1 MKKNFKYAFM
11 SAIAFAGAVSF
22 SACSS
27 SDEIVD
33 NPNYNPETNAVK
45 TEFAININHP
55 GSHTRMATANT
66 QQDGSF
72 LGMTDMYLFSTAS
85 SSAVSDATEFITTG
99 KFALGSLDNTD
110 ITASKSSKVYTM
122 YVPVTTNNFL
132 FYAKNNITGATAA
145 QKGSLTYN
153 VSTTATKPSDITF
166 SLNPVVLSSE
176 EETKVTTPETTLAGY
191 MNTIENTNGWA
202 GTVTTVATDISYKGL
217 SDAYQEFTRL
227 STRQGSSA
235 AILRQVQDLYRVM
248 ADISSG
254 NTGAVKTI
262 ADAVITNIETVFTV
276 SSGSG
281 TSAVLAF
288 ASTDAKV
295 TDFPAEAGLPA
306 GSAVL
311 TYDKSTTATAG
322 SKFSYAGFRSNAIF
336 GETPSTD
343 MGNINTPAELVYYDN
358 SPLRTSTQSLTESD
372 FVSGTPANWEDD
384 DQWTTLA
391 KGWTTGTDA
400 VEVTSATRAV
410 AMKYNIKYGVAL
422 LETQVKL
429 GSTLTSNQLT
439 DNKAA
444 IVNDGVA
451 TNQTDI
457 DGTQL
462 QLTGLVIGG
471 QPASANWQFLP
482 ATTSYNQTIYDPI
495 TPVALSTTATDAN
508 YTLVLDNYNS
518 EEASDVNIAL
528 EFLNNG
534 KDFYGRDGLIATGQ
548 KFYLVGKLKGN
559 ASNASGTLSTWP
571 AGIPQS
577 GNSRVFIQDFKTTA
591 IFTIDNGDSTAEPAR
606 NPSLQNAYSVIP
618 DLRSTQMVFGLSV
631 NLAWTP
637 GLTYN
642 ISL

>member
-1 MKKNFKYAFM
+1 MKKNFKYALM

-27 SDEIVD
+27 SDEIAD
-33 NPNYNPETNAVK
+33 NPNYDPETNSVK

-55 GSHTRMATANT
+55 ENRTRMSTANT

-72 LGMTDMYLFSTAS
+72 LGMANMFLFSTAS
-85 SSAVSDATEFITTG
+85 TTAVGDATQFITTG
-99 KFALGSLDNTD
+99 KFALGSLASSD
-110 ITASKSSKVYTM
+110 ISGLHSSKVYTM
-122 YVPVTTNNFL
+122 YIPVTTNNFL
-132 FYAKNNITGATAA
+132 FYAKNDISGTAA
-145 QKGSLTYN
+145 AKGSLNYN
-153 VSTTATKPSDITF
+153 VSTAATKPSDITF
-166 SLNPVVLSSE
+166 SLNPVVLSTD
-176 EETKVTTPETTLAGY
+176 EETKVTAPETTLAGY
-191 MNTIENTNGWA
+191 MNTIENTTGWA

-227 STRQGSSA
+227 SARQGSSV

-248 ADISSG
+248 AKISSQNSDG
-254 NTGAVKTI
+254 KKTI
-262 ADAVITNIETVFTV
+262 ADAVTSNITGEGKGFSVA
-276 SSGSG
+276 SGSG
-281 TSAVLAF
+281 ENAVLQFKSA
-288 ASTDAKV
+288 DEKV
-295 TDFPAEAGLPA
+295 TNFPDEAGLPA

-311 TYDKSTTATAG
+311 KYDNSATAG

-372 FVSGTPANWEDD
+372 FVSGTPADWENDAA
-384 DQWTTLA
+384 WTGLG
-391 KGWTTGTDA
+391 KGWTTGTDV
-400 VEVTSATRAV
+400 VEVTTATRAV

-422 LETQVKL
+422 LATQVKL
-429 GSTLTSNQLT
+429 GSGLTSNQLT

-462 QLTGLVIGG
+462 KLTGLIIGG

-482 ATTSYNQTIYDPI
+482 ASTSFNQTIYDPI
-495 TPVALSTTATDAN
+495 TPVALSTTGTAAN

-518 EEASDVNIAL
+518 EVADVNIAL

-534 KDFYGRDGLIATGQ
+534 KDFYGRDGLIAQGQ
-548 KFYLVGKLKGN
+548 KFYLVGKLKGDATN
-559 ASNASGTLSTWP
+559 ATNSLPTTWP

-577 GNSRVFIQDFKTTA
+577 GNARVFIQDFKTTA
-591 IFTIDNGDSTAEPAR
+591 VFTIDNGSTDPAR
-606 NPSLQNAYSVIP
+606 VPSLQNAYSVIP
-618 DLRSTQMVFGLSV
+618 DLRSTEMVFGLSV
-631 NLAWTP
+631 NLQWTP

>member
-1 MKKNFKYAFM
+1 MKKNFLFAIM
-11 SAIAFAGAVSF
+11 SAIALTGAVSF
-22 SACSS
+22 SACQS

-55 GSHTRMATANT
+55 GNRTRMASTNT

-72 LGMTDMYLFSTAS
+72 KGMADMFLFSTAS

-99 KFALGSLDNTD
+99 KFALGSLAPTD
-110 ITASKSSKVYTM
+110 ITAEKSSKVYTM

-166 SLNPVVLSSE
+166 SLNPVVISTDE
-176 EETKVTTPETTLAGY
+176 TTKVTTPETTLAGY
-191 MNTIENTNGWA
+191 MNTIENTDNWS
-202 GTVTTVATDISYKGL
+202 GTVTTVTTDESYRGL
-217 SDAYQEFTRL
+217 SNAYQEFTRL

-248 ADISSG
+248 AGISSNNSG
-254 NTGAVKTI
+254 GVKDI
-262 ADAVITNIETVFTV
+262 ADAVIANIGTAFTV

-288 ASTDAKV
+288 TSTDNNV
-295 TDFPAEAGLPA
+295 INFPANAGLPA

-311 TYDKSTTATAG
+311 LYDKSSTATAG
-322 SKFSYAGFRSNAIF
+322 SKFSYAGFRSSAIF

-372 FVSGTPANWEDD
+372 FVSGTPADWEDD
-384 DQWTTLA
+384 SKWTTLS

-400 VEVTSATRAV
+400 VEVTTATRAV

-422 LETQVKL
+422 LATQVKL
-429 GSTLTSNQLT
+429 GEGITSLT

-451 TNQTDI
+451 TDQTDI
-457 DGTQL
+457 NGADL
-462 QLTGLVIGG
+462 QLTGLIIGG

-482 ATTSYNQTIYDPI
+482 ASTSFNQTIYDPI
-495 TPVALSTTATDAN
+495 APEVLTTTGTAAN

-518 EEASDVNIAL
+518 EVADVNIAL

-534 KDFYGRDGLIATGQ
+534 KDFYGRDGLIAQGQ
-548 KFYLVGKLKGN
+548 KFYLVGKLKGDATN
-559 ASNASGTLSTWP
+559 ATNSLPATWP

-577 GNSRVFIQDFKTTA
+577 GNARVFIQDFKTTA
-591 IFTIDNGDSTAEPAR
+591 VFTIDNGSTDPAR
-606 NPSLQNAYSVIP
+606 VPSLQNAYSVIP

-631 NLAWTP
+631 NLTWTP

-642 ISL
+642 INL

>member
-1 MKKNFKYAFM
+1 MKTYFNYALL
-11 SAIAFAGAVSF
+11 SAIAFVGATGF
-22 SACSS
+22 TACSS
-27 SDEIVD
+27 SDEVAET

-55 GSHTRMATANT
+55 GNRTRMAAANT

-72 LGMTDMYLFSTAS
+72 KGMADMFLFSTAS
-85 SSAVSDATEFITTG
+85 TSAVADATEFITTG
-99 KFALGSLDNTD
+99 KFSLGSLGATD
-110 ITASKSSKVYTM
+110 ISTSNSSKVYTM
-122 YVPVTTNNFL
+122 YVPVNTNNFL
-132 FYAKNNITGATAA
+132 FYAKNDITGAAA
-145 QKGSLTYN
+145 AKGSLNYN

-166 SLNPVVLSSE
+166 SLNPIVANSTE
-176 EETKVTTPETTLAGY
+176 EAAKVTTPETTLADY
-191 MNTIENTNGWA
+191 MNTIENTTGWA
-202 GTVTTVATDISYKGL
+202 GTVTTAATDISYKGL
-217 SDAYQEFTRL
+217 SDAYREFTRL
-227 STRQGSSA
+227 SSRQGSSA
-235 AILRQVQDLYRVM
+235 AILRQIQDLYRVM

-254 NTGAVKTI
+254 NTGGVKTI
-262 ADAVITNIETVFTV
+262 ADDVIANIESAFTV

-288 ASTDAKV
+288 TSTDTDV
-295 TDFPAEAGLPA
+295 TDFPANAGLPA

-311 TYDKSTTATAG
+311 LYDKSTSAVAG
-322 SKFSYAGFRSNAIF
+322 KKFSYAGFRSNAIF

-358 SPLRTSTQSLTESD
+358 SPLRTSTQSLTASN

-384 DQWTTLA
+384 TQWSNLN

-400 VEVTSATRAV
+400 VAVTPATRAV

-422 LETQVKL
+422 LETQVQL

-462 QLTGLVIGG
+462 QLTGIIIGG

-495 TPVALSTTATDAN
+495 TPVALSSTTATPAN

-518 EEASDVNIAL
+518 AEASDVNIAL

-534 KDFYGRDGLIATGQ
+534 KDFYGRDGLIASKQ
-548 KFYLVGKLKGN
+548 KFYLVGKLVV
-559 ASNASGTLSTWP
+559 SNATGTLSWP

-577 GNSRVFIQDFKTTA
+577 GNARVFIQDFKTTA
-591 IFTIDNGDSTAEPAR
+591 VFTIDNGDTSATPAR

-631 NLAWTP
+631 NLDWTS
-637 GLTYN
+637 GLQYN
-642 ISL
+642 INL

>member
-1 MKKNFKYAFM
+1 
-11 SAIAFAGAVSF
+11 
-22 SACSS
+22 
-27 SDEIVD
+27 
-33 NPNYNPETNAVK
+33 
-45 TEFAININHP
+45 
-55 GSHTRMATANT
+55 
-66 QQDGSF
+66 
-72 LGMTDMYLFSTAS
+72 MYLFSTAS

-99 KFALGSLDNTD
+99 KFALGSLAPTD
-110 ITASKSSKVYTM
+110 ITAEKSSKVYTM

-153 VSTTATKPSDITF
+153 VSTSATKPSDITF
-166 SLNPVVLSSE
+166 SLNPVVLSTDE
-176 EETKVTTPETTLAGY
+176 ATMVTGPETTLAGY
-191 MNTIENTNGWA
+191 MNTIENTTGWA

-248 ADISSG
+248 AGISSNNSG
-254 NTGAVKTI
+254 GVKDI
-262 ADAVITNIETVFTV
+262 ADAVITNIETAFTV

-288 ASTDAKV
+288 TSTTDENV
-295 TDFPAEAGLPA
+295 TNFPAEAGLPA

-311 TYDKSTTATAG
+311 TYNSSGTAG
-322 SKFSYAGFRSNAIF
+322 SKFSYAGFRSSAIF

-372 FVSGTPANWEDD
+372 FVSGTPADWEDD
-384 DQWTTLA
+384 SKWTTLS

-422 LETQVKL
+422 LATQVQL
-429 GSTLTSNQLT
+429 GSGITSLT
-439 DNKAA
+439 DNREA
-444 IVNDGVA
+444 IVNDGN
-451 TNQTDI
+451 TENQTDI
-457 DGTQL
+457 SGADL
-462 QLTGLVIGG
+462 ELTGLIIGG
-471 QPASANWQFLP
+471 QPTSANWQFLP
-482 ATTSYNQTIYDPI
+482 SSTSFNQTIYDPI
-495 TPVALSTTATDAN
+495 TPVALSTTPTAAN

-518 EEASDVNIAL
+518 QEISDVNIAL

-534 KDFYGRDGLIATGQ
+534 KDFYGRDGLIASGQ
-548 KFYLVGKLKGN
+548 KFYLVGKLKGDATN
-559 ASNASGTLSTWP
+559 ATNSLPTTWP

-577 GNSRVFIQDFKTTA
+577 GNARVFIQDFKTTA
-591 IFTIDNGDSTAEPAR
+591 VFTIDNGDSTADPAR
-606 NPSLQNAYSVIP
+606 VPSLQNAYSVIP

>member
-22 SACSS
+22 SACQS

-55 GSHTRMATANT
+55 GSRTRMETANT

-72 LGMTDMYLFSTAS
+72 LGMTNMFLFSTATT
-85 SSAVSDATEFITTG
+85 AVEDATEFITTG
-99 KFALGSLDNTD
+99 KFALGSLTSND

-132 FYAKNNITGATAA
+132 FYAKNSITGTGATAA
-145 QKGSLTYN
+145 AKGSLNYN

-166 SLNPVVLSSE
+166 SLNPVVISTDE
-176 EETKVTTPETTLAGY
+176 TTKVTQPETTLAGY
-191 MNTIENTNGWA
+191 MNTIENTDDWS

-248 ADISSG
+248 AQISSA
-254 NTGAVKTI
+254 NTDGKKTI
-262 ADAVITNIETVFTV
+262 ADAVITNITSAFTV
-276 SSGSG
+276 TGSGS
-281 TSAVLAF
+281 TATLAF
-288 ASTDAKV
+288 TSTDENV
-295 TDFPAEAGLPA
+295 TNFPAEAGLPA

-311 TYDKSTTATAG
+311 TYNSSGTAG

-336 GETPSTD
+336 GETPSSD

-372 FVSGTPANWEDD
+372 FVSGTPADWEDD
-384 DQWTTLA
+384 SKWTTLS

-400 VEVTSATRAV
+400 VEVTTATRAV

-444 IVNDGVA
+444 IVDDGVA

-462 QLTGLVIGG
+462 QLTGLIIGG
-471 QPASANWQFLP
+471 QPTSANWQFLP
-482 ATTSYNQTIYDPI
+482 ASTSFNQTIYDPI
-495 TPVALSTTATDAN
+495 TPVALSTTPTPAN

-518 EEASDVNIAL
+518 QETSDVNIAL

-534 KDFYGRDGLIATGQ
+534 KDFYGRDGLIASGQ
-548 KFYLVGKLKGN
+548 KFYLVGKLKGDATN
-559 ASNASGTLSTWP
+559 ATGTLTWP

-577 GNSRVFIQDFKTTA
+577 GNARVFIQDFKTTA
-591 IFTIDNGDSTAEPAR
+591 VFTIDNGDSDR
-606 NPSLQNAYSVIP
+606 DPSLQNAYSVIP

>member
-1 MKKNFKYAFM
+1 MKKNFKYALM
-11 SAIAFAGAVSF
+11 SAIAVVGAVSF

-27 SDEIVD
+27 NEEIVD
-33 NPNYNPETNAVK
+33 NPDYNPETNSVK

-55 GSHTRMATANT
+55 SARTRMTADYT

-99 KFALGSLDNTD
+99 KFALGSLASTD
-110 ITASKSSKVYTM
+110 IMASKSSKVYTM

-191 MNTIENTNGWA
+191 MNTIENTTGWA

-217 SDAYQEFTRL
+217 SNAYQEFTRL

-248 ADISSG
+248 AQISSA
-254 NTGAVKTI
+254 NTDGKKTI
-262 ADAVITNIETVFTV
+262 ADAVITNITSAFTV
-276 SSGSG
+276 TGSGS
-281 TSAVLAF
+281 TATLAF
-288 ASTDAKV
+288 TSTDENV
-295 TDFPAEAGLPA
+295 TNFPAEAGLPA

-311 TYDKSTTATAG
+311 TYNSSGTEG

-336 GETPSTD
+336 GETPYSD

-372 FVSGTPANWEDD
+372 FVSGTPADWEDD
-384 DQWTTLA
+384 SKWTTLS

-422 LETQVKL
+422 LATQVQL
-429 GSTLTSNQLT
+429 GSGITSLT
-439 DNKAA
+439 DNREA
-444 IVNDGVA
+444 IVNDGN
-451 TNQTDI
+451 TENQTDI
-457 DGTQL
+457 SGADL
-462 QLTGLVIGG
+462 QLTGLIIGG

-482 ATTSYNQTIYDPI
+482 SSTSFNQTIYDPI
-495 TPVALSTTATDAN
+495 TPVALSTTPTAAN

-518 EEASDVNIAL
+518 QEISDVNIAL

-577 GNSRVFIQDFKTTA
+577 GNARVFIQDFKTTA
-591 IFTIDNGDSTAEPAR
+591 VFTIDNGDSDR
-606 NPSLQNAYSVIP
+606 DPSLQNAYSVIP